1 MSQTTQTSLLL
12 LEMVLVFG
20 VAQRLLRLST
30 VLSLLAAAVA
40 ASLTSGIGAAGTAY
54 HVVEGSFTFL
64 HIALIILTGTLFV
77 EVQKESG
84 AFDALVRILIVR
96 LHGSPRSLLVL
107 LMSLVILPGA
117 LTGPGAAGVIAL
129 GSVVAP
135 VLAGMGIPPASVVA
149 FLALGGVLG
158 DFAPPIN
165 IPAMI
170 ISSGI
175 NMPYVGFF
183 VPLAAITAV
192 LAVGTSLFVGARHVK
207 GPLDLDRILA
217 GLPPVRESM
226 TATRVAAPL
235 LVVAALMVGARALP
249 HVLPPL
255 GVPLMFLA
263 GTAVAAV
270 AGGKWG
276 LLRIS
281 RDVVE
286 RTLPVVGI
294 LIAVGPVVQ
303 VMSATGV
310 RGLFVITAIT
320 VPIVVAAALFS
331 SLLIQS
337 TGAVPD
343 SPLPPS
349 DDSRALLINLL
360 SAVIVAPIGEE
371 ILYRGVIAQAW
382 GRQSGARRAIVFSAI
397 VFAFAHTLNIGGE
410 SIGDALAVAGVAFAI
425 RLPLGLALGWLWVR
439 RRSLLATIVLHAAY
453 NAVLVLVTFAA

>member
-1 MSQTTQTSLLL
+1 MSQTMQTSLLL

-20 VAQRLLRLST
+20 VAQRILRLST

-96 LHGSPRSLLVL
+96 LHGWPKSLLVL
-107 LMSLVILPGA
+107 LMLLVILPGA

-183 VPLAAITAV
+183 APLAAITAL
-192 LAVGTSLFVGARHVK
+192 LAVATSLFVGARYVR
-207 GPLDLDRILA
+207 GPLDLERILR

-263 GTAVAAV
+263 GTAVAAL
-270 AGGKWG
+270 AGGRWD

-320 VPIVVAAALFS
+320 VPIVILYAALFLGLPLS
-331 SLLIQS
+331 GSVLGTL
-337 TGAVPD
+337 GAASILGVPFM
-343 SPLPPS
+343 L
-349 DDSRALLINLL
+349 ALLGRDP
-360 SAVIVAPIGEE
+360 IVATIG
-371 ILYRGVIAQAW
+371 ISLIAALATLTPPTAITGKAAMMVADYRG
-382 GRQSGARRAIVFSAI
+382 SYGAILRRCLVPLLVVDAIGLLLV
-397 VFAFAHTLNIGGE
+397 VFA
-410 SIGDALAVAGVAFAI
+410 D
-425 RLPLGLALGWLWVR
+425 RLHFI
-439 RRSLLATIVLHAAY
+439 LL
-453 NAVLVLVTFAA
+453 

>member
-107 LMSLVILPGA
+107 LMFLVILPGA

-183 VPLAAITAV
+183 APLAAITAV

-263 GTAVAAV
+263 GTAVAAL
-270 AGGKWG
+270 AGGRWD

-320 VPIVVAAALFS
+320 VPIVILYAALFLGLPLS
-331 SLLIQS
+331 GSVLGTL
-337 TGAVPD
+337 GAASILGVPFM
-343 SPLPPS
+343 L
-349 DDSRALLINLL
+349 ALLGRDP
-360 SAVIVAPIGEE
+360 IVATIGISLIAALATLTPPTAITGKAAMMVADYRDSYGA
-371 ILYRGVIAQAW
+371 IL
-382 GRQSGARRAIVFSAI
+382 RRCLVPLLVVDAIGLLLV
-397 VFAFAHTLNIGGE
+397 VFA
-410 SIGDALAVAGVAFAI
+410 D
-425 RLPLGLALGWLWVR
+425 RLHFI
-439 RRSLLATIVLHAAY
+439 LL
-453 NAVLVLVTFAA
+453 